1 MGTILFREPRI
12 RTTWWRQLY
21 VLANENECSLWGE
34 GFPCTAWLQVGSLGR
49 RLSLWGWEPPVS
61 SASSGRIFFFPFSI
75 EWCWRNAIL
84 REETGEAR
92 DRTQKTIGRGEHKR
106 LCLWVF
112 QILFCVCPRSSPS
125 SDLRVGEDHSFQ
137 PVNHPSTFTV
147 SICWVFS
154 VIEALGSHLNTF
166 EPPSS

>member
-1 MGTILFREPRI
+1 MMEAALCSCQWEWMLIMGGGIS
-12 RTTWWRQLY
+12 LY
-21 VLANENECSLWGE
+21 RM
-34 GFPCTAWLQVGSLGR
+34 T
-49 RLSLWGWEPPVS
+49 
-61 SASSGRIFFFPFSI
+61 SSGLLRAEAEPLGLRATCVQCFQRQNVFFPFSI